1 MVKLRLQRRGRK
13 KLPFY
18 KIVAADSR
26 APRDG
31 RFIESIGEYNPVPNP
46 AHMVVDQARA
56 LYWLGK
62 GAQPTDTVRNIF
74 SKTGILLHRNL
85 IRKGMDTA
93 AIEEALGKWKEEQ
106 TARLARTLNKKQAR
120 ALRKKAAEPPPAE
133 APTAG

>member
-31 RFIESIGEYNPVPNP
+31 RFIEAIGEYNPLLNP
-46 AHMVVDQARA
+46 AHMAVNQARA

-74 SKTGILLHRNL
+74 SKTGIMLRRNL
-85 IRKGMDTA
+85 MRKGLDET

-106 TARLARTLNKKQAR
+106 TASLARKTNKKQAR
-120 ALRKKAAEPPPAE
+120 ASRKKAAEPAPAE
-133 APTAG
+133 APAAG